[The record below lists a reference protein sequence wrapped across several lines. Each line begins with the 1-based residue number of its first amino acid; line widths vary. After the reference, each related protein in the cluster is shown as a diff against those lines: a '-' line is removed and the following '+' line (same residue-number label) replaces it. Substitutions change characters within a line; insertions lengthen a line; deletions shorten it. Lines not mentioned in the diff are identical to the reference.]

1 MKDYRFTTTSTMT
14 SSVANQEENLISNE
28 LRFSE
33 VNGSWWMSKDLSMTD
48 SPKSLVIIRN
58 GPTMLI
64 FSIENDKNKITDDV
78 NDRWLP
84 VLTCLKI
91 MLLIVYDTHR
101 KEWNNYWAH
110 SPVLLG
116 LSSLSTRRGFVSFLF
131 FFEVSGN
138 GQGPDNT
145 ILL

>member
-48 SPKSLVIIRN
+48 SPKSWVIIRN

-64 FSIENDKNKITDDV
+64 FSIENDRNKITDDV

-91 MLLIVYDTHR
+91 MLLIIYDTHK
-101 KEWNNYWAH
+101 KEWDNYWAQFYWDC
-110 SPVLLG
+110 LLSQLGVG
-116 LSSLSTRRGFVSFLF
+116 LFHFS